1 MPFAT
6 GPWHTPPQLPDDP
19 EEWCLVLLFRRGAHY
34 RYAVLRHADGWR
46 LPNGDPLENGE
57 WVSRWAYITSS
68 VEHMSE
74 LPPVHVLPTESRL
87 FVPDALSDQER
98 LRLLAA
104 YITELKQESERLH
117 AEIAHLQEALG
128 GPEAD
133 VRAEVRRLKGL
144 LKHEQDVRASQTEA
158 HQREK
163 LERGERIS
171 KLEAEAAELRAQL
184 RKAQAGRT

>member
-19 EEWCLVLLFRRGAHY
+19 EEWCLVLLFGGGAHY
-34 RYAVLRHADGWR
+34 QYAVLRHVNGWR
-46 LPNGDPLENGE
+46 HQNGDPLGADK

-74 LPPVHVLPTESRL
+74 LPQVHALPTESRL

-98 LRLLAA
+98 LRLLTA

-117 AEIAHLQEALG
+117 AEIAHLQEAMG
-128 GPEAD
+128 GPEAE

-163 LERGERIS
+163 QQRGERIR
-171 KLEAEAAELRAQL
+171 KLETEVAALRSQL
-184 RKAQAGRT
+184 RTAQAGRT